1 MPLKRDVPLKSLVE
15 TNPYLKNQEVRA
27 QLLAWAVSTSTS
39 IETIHAIDPR
49 AYIPVK
55 ADVLAKSRASDGST
69 VPTWRTVHRS
79 STQAFPAFTH

>member
-1 MPLKRDVPLKSLVE
+1 MPLKPLVE
-15 TNPYLKNQEVRA
+15 TNPYLKDAEVRA

-55 ADVLAKSRASDGST
+55 ADGLEKSRASDE
-69 VPTWRTVHRS
+69 PPR
-79 STQAFPAFTH
+79 